1 VSPHHVCVTFVDA
14 TYRTPPVRQRIYG
27 HVAHRSKRDDPTDAR
42 MMTRFEV
49 SARLDALTTCR
60 AGPKM
65 SRPFGE
71 ADATMDGAGRA
82 LIDDRSM
89 EILA

>member
-1 VSPHHVCVTFVDA
+1 
-14 TYRTPPVRQRIYG
+14 
-27 HVAHRSKRDDPTDAR
+27 
-42 MMTRFEV
+42 
-49 SARLDALTTCR
+49 
-60 AGPKM
+60 M

>member
-1 VSPHHVCVTFVDA
+1 MTTLHIEASATIPQPHT
-14 TYRTPPVRQRIYG
+14 RW
-27 HVAHRSKRDDPTDAR
+27 RD
-42 MMTRFEV
+42 FEV
-49 SARLDALTTCR
+49 SARLDALTTR
-60 AGPKM
+60 RVGPKM